1 MPLAPRIGERRSYDG
16 ALCTVRYIGE
26 VAGTT
31 GSWLGVEWDDPSRG
45 KHDGQHKGIRYFSC
59 TSKSPKAAS
68 FVRPTRAADPP
79 QTFLSALQHKYAG
92 GPPED
97 QTPARQIKF
106 SGKVAEEVGFDKIRR
121 QQAQLHELQFV
132 ILDGL
137 QVAHATD
144 PEAKDGHQ
152 SIGQVCPKV
161 KELDLSRNL
170 FERFGP
176 VADICAGLKQ
186 LRSLRVNGNRFRD
199 VLDDD
204 VLEAAGDAFNGVA
217 ELALEDTLLSWHEI
231 CHVASKFPSLTTL
244 HAGSNQLAALTPI
257 PPAPFTTTLT
267 SLHLEFNDFTSLS
280 DLAPLASISTLRN
293 LLLKG
298 NRISIISPPST
309 PAPVFGAHLHHL
321 DLSYNSVTSWSFIDA
336 LPSTCPGLSS
346 LRITHNPLYS
356 DPDMD
361 DTAAAPPPP
370 EENPAL
376 PATQR
381 VTAATAPGAKKTEEA
396 YMLTLARL
404 PSLRMLN
411 FSAITPAER
420 ADAEMFYLSRIARQ
434 LATVPE
440 GDAAAEAA
448 VLRRH
453 PRWAE
458 LCEAYGEPA
467 VVRRTGRD
475 ALDPGFLE
483 ARLIRAEFYLSAPPA
498 GPAAEEKEAPSR
510 GGEKRVAVVEV
521 PRSLDIYAVK
531 GLAGRLFGLKPLGL
545 RLVWETGEWDP
556 VGGFDEDRDGAA
568 GGDERDEEDLEAE
581 WERTKGEEE
590 KKKKKEEEEG
600 AAPPPGF
607 EMRRGRWVKREVE
620 LRDGPRQFGY
630 CVDGSE
636 VRIRV
641 ERR

>member
-1 MPLAPRIGERRSYDG
+1 MPLTPRIGERRSYDG

-45 KHDGQHKGIRYFSC
+45 KHDGQHKGVRYFSC
-59 TSKSPKAAS
+59 TSKSPNAAS

-92 GPPED
+92 GPAED
-97 QTPARQIKF
+97 QAPARQIKF

-152 SIGQVCPKV
+152 SIAQVCPKV

-176 VADICAGLKQ
+176 VVDICAELKQ

-204 VLEAAGDAFNGVA
+204 VLEAAGDAFHGVT

-231 CHVASKFPSLTTL
+231 CHIASKFPSLTTL
-244 HAGSNQLAALTPI
+244 HAGSNQLTALAPI

-280 DLAPLASISTLRN
+280 ELAPLASISTLRN

-298 NRISIISPPST
+298 NRISTISPPST
-309 PAPVFGAHLHHL
+309 PAPVFGAQLHHL
-321 DLSYNSVTSWSFIDA
+321 DLSYNLITSWSFIDA
-336 LPSTCPGLSS
+336 LPSAFPGLTS
-346 LRITHNPLYS
+346 LRITHDPLYS

-361 DTAAAPPPP
+361 ETAAALP
-370 EENPAL
+370 EENSAL
-376 PATQR
+376 SPATQR
-381 VTAATAPGAKKTEEA
+381 ITSATAPGAKKTEEA

-404 PSLRMLN
+404 PSLRILN
-411 FSAITPAER
+411 FSTITPADR

-434 LATVPE
+434 LASVPE
-440 GDAAAEAA
+440 SGEAA

-453 PRWAE
+453 RRWAE
-458 LCEAYGEPA
+458 LCETYGEPA

-483 ARLIRAEFYLSAPPA
+483 ARLIRAEFYLCSPPGGRA
-498 GPAAEEKEAPSR
+498 AEGPERGDGKEEKE
-510 GGEKRVAVVEV
+510 EKRVAVVEV

-531 GLAGRLFGLKPLGL
+531 GLVGRLFGLKPLGL

-556 VGGFDEDRDGAA
+556 VGGFDEDREGATSE
-568 GGDERDEEDLEAE
+568 GEQEEEDLEAE
-581 WERTKGEEE
+581 WERTQGEGGELPS
-590 KKKKKEEEEG
+590 G
-600 AAPPPGF
+600 LGT
-607 EMRRGRWVKREVE
+607 RRGRWVKREVE